1 MTPAASTTT
10 LLPLS
15 AQGPDPLAAL
25 GAAPTEAARLAGGF
39 AGLASLTLGS
49 WLLLLAAACLTGL
62 AKTVLPGAAT
72 IAVALFAAVLPAKES
87 TGVMLVLLLVGDV
100 LAVWSYRHD
109 ADVTMLRRLIPAV
122 AVGVLA
128 GAVFLRLASDTGTRR
143 VIGVVLLLLI
153 AATLWG
159 RRRSA
164 RPAPGAAAAAGPEGP
179 ADSEGSA
186 DSEGPADGPS
196 PAPSPRPAD
205 DAVGSRSGAGSSPP
219 ARALYGAL
227 AGFTTM
233 VANAGGPVTSMY
245 FLACRYPVKAFL
257 GTTAWFFFLVNVT
270 KHPFSLSLGIIRPEH
285 LALDAVLA
293 PVVIA
298 LALAGRR
305 LADRMDQRV
314 FEPIVIALTI
324 LSALPLL
331 R

>member
-1 MTPAASTTT
+1 MTPAASPTT
-10 LLPLS
+10 LLSLA
-15 AQGPDPLAAL
+15 AQGLGPLAAL
-25 GAAPTEAARLAGGF
+25 GAAPTEAARLTGGF
-39 AGLASLTLGS
+39 AGLASLTLSS

-164 RPAPGAAAAAGPEGP
+164 RPAPGAA
-179 ADSEGSA
+179 
-186 DSEGPADGPS
+186 
-196 PAPSPRPAD
+196 
-205 DAVGSRSGAGSSPP
+205 
-219 ARALYGAL
+219 
-227 AGFTTM
+227 
-233 VANAGGPVTSMY
+233 
-245 FLACRYPVKAFL
+245 
-257 GTTAWFFFLVNVT
+257 
-270 KHPFSLSLGIIRPEH
+270 
-285 LALDAVLA
+285 
-293 PVVIA
+293 
-298 LALAGRR
+298 LALAVRR
-305 LADRMDQRV
+305 DLV
-314 FEPIVIALTI
+314 PI
-324 LSALPLL
+324 
-331 R
+331 

>member
-15 AQGPDPLAAL
+15 AQGPGPLAAL
-25 GAAPTEAARLAGGF
+25 GAAPPEAVRLAGGF

-164 RPAPGAAAAAGPEGP
+164 RPAPGAAAAAGPAG
-179 ADSEGSA
+179 
-186 DSEGPADGPS
+186 GPS

-270 KHPFSLSLGIIRPEH
+270 KLPFSLSLGIIRPEH

-293 PVVIA
+293 PVVVV

>member
-1 MTPAASTTT
+1 MIPAASPTT
-10 LLPLS
+10 LLPLA
-15 AQGPDPLAAL
+15 AQGLGPLAAL
-25 GAAPTEAARLAGGF
+25 GAAPAEAARLGGGLT
-39 AGLASLTLGS
+39 GLASLTPGG

-143 VIGVVLLLLI
+143 VIGVVLLI

-164 RPAPGAAAAAGPEGP
+164 RPAPGAAAAAGP
-179 ADSEGSA
+179 ADSAG
-186 DSEGPADGPS
+186 GPS

-219 ARALYGAL
+219 TRALYGAL

-270 KHPFSLSLGIIRPEH
+270 KLPFSLSLGIIRPER

>member
-10 LLPLS
+10 LLPLA
-15 AQGPDPLAAL
+15 AQGLGPLAAL
-25 GAAPTEAARLAGGF
+25 GAAPAEAARLTSGF

-164 RPAPGAAAAAGPEGP
+164 RPAPGAAAAAGPE
-179 ADSEGSA
+179 
-186 DSEGPADGPS
+186 DGPS

-270 KHPFSLSLGIIRPEH
+270 KLPFSLSLGIIRPEH

>member
-1 MTPAASTTT
+1 MIPAASPTT
-10 LLPLS
+10 LLPLA
-15 AQGPDPLAAL
+15 AQGLGPLAAL
-25 GAAPTEAARLAGGF
+25 GAAPAEAARLTSGF
-39 AGLASLTLGS
+39 ASLASLTLGS

-143 VIGVVLLLLI
+143 VIGAMLLLLI

-159 RRRSA
+159 RRRGA
-164 RPAPGAAAAAGPEGP
+164 RRAPGTAAATG
-179 ADSEGSA
+179 SEG
-186 DSEGPADGPS
+186 GPT
-196 PAPSPRPAD
+196 APSPGSTD
-205 DAVGSRSGAGSSPP
+205 DAVGSRSGAGSSRP

-257 GTTAWFFFLVNVT
+257 GTTAWFFFLVNVA
-270 KHPFSLSLGIIRPEH
+270 KLPFSLGLGIIRPEH

-293 PVVIA
+293 PVVIVF
-298 LALAGRR
+298 ALAGRR

-314 FEPIVIALTI
+314 FEPIVIVLTVV
-324 LSALPLL
+324 SALPLL

>member
-164 RPAPGAAAAAGPEGP
+164 RPAPGAAAAAGP
-179 ADSEGSA
+179 ADSAG
-186 DSEGPADGPS
+186 GPS

-219 ARALYGAL
+219 TRALYGAL

-270 KHPFSLSLGIIRPEH
+270 KLPFSLSLGIIRPEH